1 VGSWD
6 TGIFGGDLAAD
17 VRDDW
22 QEALLDSLTPEHA
35 TGRVLEKHA
44 DALADAD
51 DGVLVWLALAAAQAK
66 TGRLQ
71 ANVRDQ
77 ALAILEAGGDLV
89 QWEESGVDAVARRR
103 RALDRLAATL
113 RGPQRPE
120 TKLRRPRVRRS
131 PLAIG
136 DVVRVRG
143 EDGESEGLFVVVDH
157 ADGWPPG
164 STEPV
169 VVTLAWPGGPLP
181 TPEQMQT
188 LPLVLDSDDSRPRRP
203 VALVEKV
210 LTATHGKLAL
220 AGYGKVVATGVR
232 RRDDAIDRSQRRF
245 STTWRGIAHWV
256 GSERFRRELELA
268 RSG

>member
-1 VGSWD
+1 VGTWD

-22 QEALLDSLTPEHA
+22 RQAILDRLTPEQA
-35 TGRVLEKHA
+35 ASRVLEQHA

-51 DGVLVWLALAAAQAK
+51 DGVVVWLALAAAQAQ

-71 ANVRDQ
+71 AKVRDQ
-77 ALAILEAGGDLV
+77 ALAILDAGGDLAR
-89 QWEESGVDAVARRR
+89 WEESGPDAVARRK
-103 RALDRLAATL
+103 RALDRLGASL
-113 RGPQRPE
+113 RRPQRPA

-136 DVVRVRG
+136 DVVRVRS
-143 EDGESEGLFVVVDH
+143 EDGPAEALCIVVDL
-157 ADGWPPG
+157 DEGWPPG

-169 VVTLAWPGGPLP
+169 VVTLSWQGGPLP
-181 TPEQMQT
+181 TPEEMET
-188 LPLVLDSDDSRPRRP
+188 LPLLLDSEESRPRRP

-210 LTATHGKLAL
+210 LTATRGTLAL
-220 AGYGKVVATGVR
+220 AGYGEVVATGVR
-232 RRDDAIDRSQRRF
+232 RRDDTIDRSQRRI
-245 STTWRGIAHWV
+245 STTWRGIAHWI
-256 GSERFRRELELA
+256 GSDRFRRELELA